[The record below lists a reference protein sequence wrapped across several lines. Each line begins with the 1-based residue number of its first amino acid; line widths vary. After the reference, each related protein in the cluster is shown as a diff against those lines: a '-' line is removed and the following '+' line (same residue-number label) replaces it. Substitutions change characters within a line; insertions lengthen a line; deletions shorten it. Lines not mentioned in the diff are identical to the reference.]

1 MSAFLSNLRGI
12 LSLKLMPEQWKIILW
27 IRKHFFIMINDME
40 LSKRQFA
47 PRSAPA
53 KVRNVEAPFEDLVL
67 LQIVNYSYIR
77 GC

>member
-1 MSAFLSNLRGI
+1 
-12 LSLKLMPEQWKIILW
+12 MPEQWKIILW
-27 IRKHFFIMINDME
+27 IRKKNESINDME

-53 KVRNVEAPFEDLVL
+53 KVRNVEALFEDLVL
-67 LQIVNYSYIR
+67 LQIVNYLYIR